1 MDNEF
6 DNLKTKWKAAREN
19 SPGSIPNFAAL
30 VSTAEAK
37 KKNALYHQFGNII
50 VLTIVLI
57 TISLCFYFF
66 FPFRERLSHLGMFLM
81 IAGLMIRIGVEIFST
96 IKSRHIQFA
105 DHALKTA
112 TNTLAYYNFR
122 KTINGPVTISLV
134 VTYVIG
140 FYILTPEFIKYV
152 DWRWMLLFDVLFTI
166 SGVILI
172 WQIRKGIRKEMDDLR
187 DMVHLHEDLN
197 KKV

>member
-6 DNLKTKWKAAREN
+6 DNLKNKWKAARPSTSGGASNIAE
-19 SPGSIPNFAAL
+19 L
-30 VSTAEAK
+30 VDKGEAK
-37 KKNALYHQFGNII
+37 KKNAVYHQYGNII

-57 TISLCFYFF
+57 IISLCFYFF
-66 FPFRERLSHLGMFLM
+66 FPFKALLSQVGMFLM
-81 IAGLMIRIGVEIFST
+81 VAGLVVRIGVEIFST
-96 IKSRHIQFA
+96 IKSGNIQFS
-105 DHALKTA
+105 DHALKTT

-122 KTINGPVTISLV
+122 KIVNGPVTISLV
-134 VTYVIG
+134 ITYVVG

-152 DWRWMLLFDVLFTI
+152 DWRWMLLFDTLFTI

-172 WQIRKGIRKEMDDLR
+172 WQIRKGIKKEMEDLR
-187 DMVHLHEDLN
+187 DLVQLQDELT